1 MLSIELV
8 VQFIFCVQLVQLVL
22 FIQLFQFIISSSS
35 STSTRSSSSSSLS
48 GLFSSSSSS
57 SSSSLYSSSSA
68 SSSSSSFSSYNSS
81 SSSQFIWFLLVLTW
95 CTILDF
101 HKGGHVLPCGGLFKD
116 SRILPWEDKSPPKM
130 LNSKDFFCQGT
141 THCKLNV
148 IFFNCSALRTFF
160 AWGGQKY

>member
-1 MLSIELV
+1 MLSREQV

-22 FIQLFQFIISSSS
+22 FIQFIQFIISS
-35 STSTRSSSSSSLS
+35 TLTRSSSLSSL
-48 GLFSSSSSS
+48 FSSS

-68 SSSSSSFSSYNSS
+68 SSSSSSFSSYNSF

-101 HKGGHVLPCGGLFKD
+101 HKGGHVLPWGGQFKD
-116 SRILPWEDKSPPKM
+116 FRILPWEDKSPPKM

-148 IFFNCSALRTFF
+148 IF
-160 AWGGQKY
+160 